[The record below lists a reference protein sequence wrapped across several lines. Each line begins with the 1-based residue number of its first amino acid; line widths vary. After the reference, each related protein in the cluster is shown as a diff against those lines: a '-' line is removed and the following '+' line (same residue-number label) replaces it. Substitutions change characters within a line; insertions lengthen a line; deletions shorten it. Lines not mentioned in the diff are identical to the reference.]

1 MGLQLL
7 RGEEQKIEGWTKVE
21 RQGTHAKETM
31 RISKSAL
38 KKKQEE
44 GVVIMEMAKEQH

>member
-7 RGEEQKIEGWTKVE
+7 RGEEPKIQGWTKVE
-21 RQGTHAKETM
+21 GQSTQAKETM

-44 GVVIMEMAKEQH
+44 GVVIMEMAEEQR